1 LGAISQI
8 NQEQAWKSTSRE
20 IDAEHEH
27 DGREPDADLEPDG
40 TPFVLAAVVRAQR

>member
-1 LGAISQI
+1 MGPISQI

-20 IDAEHEH
+20 IDAHEH